1 MVYAN
6 RPRRLA
12 VGMSKVMMAAF
23 ATGAV
28 SLAYPTIWQLSATM
42 DPWRLS
48 AATILDPGAP
58 HRWVGSSSMEGVGP
72 AASVVTSS
80 RAIFDLPDERMTD
93 KDVVDQ
99 FLAAPVDSAES
110 LLGGY
115 ARGEVPKPLRV
126 TFVGVVKAAG
136 GGDLRAGRPR

>member
-1 MVYAN
+1 MV
-6 RPRRLA
+6 RPGRASPLGGVVVYGGRRS
-12 VGMSKVMMAAF
+12 G
-23 ATGAV
+23 
-28 SLAYPTIWQLSATM
+28 
-42 DPWRLS
+42 R
-48 AATILDPGAP
+48 
-58 HRWVGSSSMEGVGP
+58 VGSD
-72 AASVVTSS
+72 VVSG
-80 RAIFDLPDERMTD
+80 DLPDERMTD

-115 ARGEVPKPLRV
+115 ARGEVPKRLRV